1 MIRRNDE
8 KKRIPLQK
16 NTEYSKRCIAMVW
29 TAVTTTVMLGF
40 AAFSVDMGYT
50 YLAQTELQCSADA
63 AAMAAASQ
71 LSNID
76 DSSNATILAVAKEYA
91 GKNKVVGISP
101 TLDESDIVFGHA
113 TMESDGK
120 TTFEEG
126 VQPYDAVKVTVRM
139 TNDSPNGSIKLF
151 FAKILGVED
160 VELKASAIAML
171 VPRDIAIVID
181 LSRSMNYDS
190 QLRHESTG
198 INIQEVWQ
206 DLGSPTFGKMT
217 TFTSGTS
224 GMIYN
229 TSSDVTKV
237 IQALGLS
244 SVPYPYPKGSWSEYV
259 KYVQGYSVNNGPA
272 ITSTTDSKPYK
283 YYYGLRTFVNYLLSS
298 RTLVSETP
306 KLADTRT
313 QPLYAVKQ
321 AVECLCNYL
330 LLMDSGDHMSLHSY
344 GDDSTAEQQHQTLT
358 GDYTLIIQGVYEQQ
372 AGGYGPNTNISA
384 GIQAG
389 MNELLSSRARSNA
402 KKVIFLLTDGE
413 ANRPTNET
421 YGKQA
426 AINAAYAAEDK
437 NIQIYTI
444 SLGSES
450 DQTIMMNIAEIGH
463 GVHYHVPILDIKQ
476 CEEDLKK
483 VFKTL
488 GGKRP
493 VRLIG

>member
-1 MIRRNDE
+1 
-8 KKRIPLQK
+8 
-16 NTEYSKRCIAMVW
+16 MVW

-71 LSNID
+71 LANAD
-76 DSSNATILAVAKEYA
+76 DSSSETTLSIARIYA
-91 GKNKVVGISP
+91 GKNKVAGVSP
-101 TLDESDIVFGHA
+101 TLEESDIVLGHA
-113 TMESDGK
+113 TIDSNNEA
-120 TTFEEG
+120 TFEEG
-126 VQPYDAVKVTVRM
+126 ATPSDAVKVTVRM
-139 TNDSPNGSIKLF
+139 TKDSPNGSIKLF
-151 FAKILGVED
+151 FAKILGVNE

-190 QLRHESTG
+190 QLRHESSG
-198 INIQEVWQ
+198 INIREVWE

-217 TFTSGTS
+217 TFTDGIS

-229 TSSDVTKV
+229 TTSDTTKV

-244 SVPYPYPKGSWSEYV
+244 SVAYPYPKGSWTEYV
-259 KYVQGYSVNNGPA
+259 KYVQGNSVNNGPA
-272 ITSTTDSKPYK
+272 ITSVTDSKKYK

-313 QPLYAVKQ
+313 QPLYAVKE
-321 AVECLCNYL
+321 AVGCLCSYL
-330 LLMDSGDHMSLHSY
+330 TLMESGDHMSLHSY
-344 GDDSTAEQQHQTLT
+344 GDSSTSAQQHQTLT
-358 GDYTLIIQGVYEQQ
+358 DDYTLITQAVYDQQ

-384 GIQAG
+384 GMQAG
-389 MNELLSSRARSNA
+389 INELLSSRARSNA

-413 ANRPTNET
+413 ANRPTDET

-426 AINAAYAAEDK
+426 AINAAYTAEDDS
-437 NIQIYTI
+437 IQIYTI

-450 DQTIMMNIAEIGH
+450 DQDIMANIASIGK
-463 GVHYHVPILDIKQ
+463 GVHYHVPILDISQ

-483 VFKTL
+483 VFRTL